1 MLRQRAKKFTTN
13 LKTMF
18 KSHTLLFILFL
29 LLVQGVQA
37 MSFSETFPNDFCI
50 FSNMQGTIT
59 LHGKPAAGA
68 KLVLQLYYYNE
79 KQELIETVADAAG
92 RFHFSSVW
100 KKLGMKRFSLA
111 ETVATQDIIAYYQG
125 EEYDV
130 WSHGKHALEEFS
142 ELNGVP
148 VNFRC
153 ELSDKY
159 IAIKLVPYTGSTA
172 GICKWDSIQKNDIQ
186 TKEKN

>member
-1 MLRQRAKKFTTN
+1 
-13 LKTMF
+13 
-18 KSHTLLFILFL
+18 
-29 LLVQGVQA
+29 

-50 FSNMQGTIT
+50 FSNMEGTIT

-79 KQELIETVADAAG
+79 KQNPIETVADEAG
-92 RFHFSSVW
+92 RFHFPSVW

-125 EEYDV
+125 EEYDM
-130 WSHGKHALEEFS
+130 WYHGKHTLEEFG
-142 ELNGVP
+142 ELSGVP

-153 ELSDKY
+153 ELSDEYVPIKQK
-159 IAIKLVPYTGSTA
+159 IATGLLNTR
-172 GICKWDSIQKNDIQ
+172 CKWDPIKKDYIQNQEKIQ
-186 TKEKN
+186 